1 MQLLQRTL
9 PMSIK
14 LLMRVKNFVSVSKFA
29 SSWKGCSLLFQFQNL
44 QNDTL
49 ANLPHGYIN
58 GLMGMLYM
66 GK

>member
-1 MQLLQRTL
+1 MAFF
-9 PMSIK
+9 P
-14 LLMRVKNFVSVSKFA
+14 
-29 SSWKGCSLLFQFQNL
+29 LLFQFQNL